1 MDLLINPDF
10 YMGLMGLGFAALIG
24 LAVTKKIDLL
34 NQTWVAVSIS
44 AVIAWGYFSLV
55 NHYLMDFQGLDY
67 WFGMRK

>member
-1 MDLLINPDF
+1 MDLLFNPDF

-34 NQTWVAVSIS
+34 NQTWVAVTIS
-44 AVIAWGYFSLV
+44 TMIALGYFSLV
-55 NHYLMDFQGLDY
+55 NHYMMDFQGLDY